1 MYGRSERRYTVLCR
15 MPSRGRRAAIESSLT
30 GGSMPDQETDA
41 ELEQSEIERT
51 EEDLEEATDWVRTCM
66 LEGL

>member
-1 MYGRSERRYTVLCR
+1 
-15 MPSRGRRAAIESSLT
+15 
-30 GGSMPDQETDA
+30 MPDQETDA